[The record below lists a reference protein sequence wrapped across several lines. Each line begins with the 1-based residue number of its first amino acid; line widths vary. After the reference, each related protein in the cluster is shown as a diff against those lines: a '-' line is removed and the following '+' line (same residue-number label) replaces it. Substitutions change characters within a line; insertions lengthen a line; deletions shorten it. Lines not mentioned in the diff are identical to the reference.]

1 MLFRLLYL
9 LMIWSFGWLALLA
22 RSDTSKDVEILV
34 LRHEAAV
41 LRRQVTRPKPDWAD
55 RAVIAALTTLLP
67 RHLRLHRIVTPGTLL
82 AWHRRIVKNKWTY
95 PNATGRPPVPAET
108 RELVRR
114 LAKQNPRWGHRRIQ
128 GELLGLG
135 YRIGA
140 GTIRR
145 ILAAAGFT
153 PAPRRASPTWR
164 QFLASQASGILA
176 CDFLHVDTVFLRRL
190 YVFFVMEIQTRRV
203 HILGVTA
210 HPDGPWTAQQAR
222 NLLMDLG
229 ERAVRFRFLIRD
241 RDCKFTAVFDEVLAG
256 NGVRIIKTPVR
267 SPRANSFAERFVGT
281 LRRECLDHLLIY
293 GERHLRRTLTEYA
306 QHYNGHRPHQSREQR
321 PPLHEPGQA
330 VDVTSRITRTH
341 VVQGLICEYQRA
353 A

>member
-1 MLFRLLYL
+1 VLIRILYL
-9 LMIWSFGWLALLA
+9 LTVRVFGWLALLA
-22 RSDTSKDVEILV
+22 RNGTSKEVEILI
-34 LRHEAAV
+34 LRHEVAV
-41 LRRQVTRPKPDWAD
+41 LRRQVARPKPHWAD
-55 RAVIAALTTLLP
+55 RAVIAALARLLP

-82 AWHRRIVKNKWTY
+82 AWHRRLIKNKWTY
-95 PNATGRPPVPAET
+95 PNATGRPPVPEEI

-114 LAKQNPRWGHRRIQ
+114 LARQNPRWGHRRIQ
-128 GELLGLG
+128 GELLSLG
-135 YRIGA
+135 HRVGA

-145 ILAAAGFT
+145 ILAAAGLT

-190 YVFFVMEIQTRRV
+190 YILFVIEIGTRRV

-210 HPDGPWTAQQAR
+210 HPTGAWTAQQAR

-229 ERAVRFRFLIRD
+229 ERATQFRFVIRD
-241 RDCKFTAVFDEVLAG
+241 RDSKFTAMFDQVLAG
-256 NGVRIIKTPVR
+256 SGVRIIKTPVW
-267 SPRANSFAERFVGT
+267 SPRANSFAERYVGT

-293 GERHLRRTLTEYA
+293 GERHLRQILAEYA
-306 QHYNGHRPHQSREQR
+306 RHYNHHRPHQSREQR

-330 VDVTSRITRTH
+330 VDMTARIRRRQ
-341 VVQGLICEYQRA
+341 VVHGLINEYRRA